1 MPDTPARNPTR
12 LGPRAWLGQLLLYA
26 IDQAQ
31 RVGMTT
37 AGDLLDLEKAQRW
50 LGRRR

>member
-1 MPDTPARNPTR
+1 
-12 LGPRAWLGQLLLYA
+12 LLLHA

-31 RVGMTT
+31 RVGVVT
-37 AGDLLDLEKAQRW
+37 AADLLDLEKAQRW